1 MEMCTS
7 RGINIRKD
15 CTKAELIAALLD
27 EPGAVQN
34 VSAEP
39 EDLNGLDLERLQ
51 LLDQEI
57 PPENIEKL
65 ERIGTGGYK
74 DVYLGRYRYSRNRVI
89 KVAVSDIRNE
99 VTEMDI
105 KEMKLLRDLQ
115 HENIVRFIGVSI
127 PPPPRDVPCMIITEL
142 CSNGDMFDFIR
153 NTPAPSDVEIVRYN

>member
-34 VSAEP
+34 VTAEP
-39 EDLNGLDLERLQ
+39 EDLNGIDLERLQ

-74 DVYLGRYRYSRNRVI
+74 DVYLGRYRYSNSRVI

-99 VTEMDI
+99 VTDMDI

-127 PPPPRDVPCMIITEL
+127 PPQPRDVPCMIITEL